1 MRSQRSS
8 RSVSPYLTVACV
20 QVPARKFPKR
30 LPTTCLYLLKLLLLP
45 LCVHLCIGASV
56 RWALSLERHQRAT
69 DFDPGGI
76 CGGLLFAPP
85 FALLESKAVII
96 EFVELGDKYC
106 NCHRRHWD
114 YRLVPPGTTHYIRE
128 HRIYVRECRVC
139 TVTCRIRMNMN
150 IWMRTYPLWR
160 TYSVPGSIL
169 FAFVVVV
176 VVFTLLRTCW
186 E

>member
-1 MRSQRSS
+1 M
-8 RSVSPYLTVACV
+8 VACV
-20 QVPARKFPKR
+20 QVPVRKFPR
-30 LPTTCLYLLKLLLLP
+30 FAHSVELLKTLFLLP
-45 LCVHLCIGASV
+45 LCVHW
-56 RWALSLERHQRAT
+56 RLSLERYQRAT

-76 CGGLLFAPP
+76 CGGPLFAPP